1 MVAREW
7 ELRMSNF
14 AGLFRQERRAESWTS
29 PLARRYP
36 DVHPLCMTPAL
47 PAADILR
54 VARSHGATS
63 VRVFGSRARGEN
75 SPESDLDLLV
85 TMEPDRSLLDVVA
98 IRQDLEDLL
107 GYPVDVVTEGGLSPY
122 LRERILAE
130 AVVLTA

>member
-1 MVAREW
+1 MDREST
-7 ELRMSNF
+7 LRAGRAF
-14 AGLFRQERRAESWTS
+14 AAGIRTS
-29 PLARRYP
+29 IIYP
-36 DVHPLCMTPAL
+36 SRMTPAL

-75 SPESDLDLLV
+75 SPESDLDVLV

-98 IRQDLEDLL
+98 IQQDLEDLL
-107 GYPVDVVTEGGLSPY
+107 GYRVDVVTEGGLSPY

-130 AVVLTA
+130 ARTLTA